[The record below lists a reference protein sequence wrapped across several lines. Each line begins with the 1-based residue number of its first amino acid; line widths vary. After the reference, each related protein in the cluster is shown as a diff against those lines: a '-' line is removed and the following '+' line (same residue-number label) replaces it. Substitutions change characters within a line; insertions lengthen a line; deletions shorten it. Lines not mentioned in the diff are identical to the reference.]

1 MSTTDFAFD
10 AATLA
15 TMDIADLVAAFGLSD
30 VNAPA
35 RAATVAARKRG
46 TVSAVV
52 ATDDTAPMI
61 VLISADHNP
70 LA

>member
-1 MSTTDFAFD
+1 MNDTDFAFD

-15 TMDIADLVAAFGLSD
+15 TMDIADLVAAFGLAD
-30 VNAPA
+30 ITAPT

-46 TVSAVV
+46 SAPT
-52 ATDDTAPMI
+52 ATPTGDTDVGV
-61 VLISADHNP
+61 VLISAEHNP